1 MVSRSESMRKLQ
13 LTEEEYAYRQ
23 GKYLDNLKKSQYYS
37 VARTF
42 GVQISLRKSP
52 LWGGQVDQS
61 KINFEW
67 PTKQMIAEWP

>member
-1 MVSRSESMRKLQ
+1 MVSRSDSMRKQ
-13 LTEEEYAYRQ
+13 KLTEEEYAYRQ

-52 LWGGQVDQS
+52 LWGG
-61 KINFEW
+61 
-67 PTKQMIAEWP
+67 